1 MKRAK
6 LENSFNKKRNH
17 LNCCNYKSQK
27 KLTVSTSLRIQN
39 QIYKKFERQQTIK
52 VSGGL

>member
-6 LENSFNKKRNH
+6 LENSCNRKRNH

-27 KLTVSTSLRIQN
+27 KLTVSTSQRIQN
-39 QIYKKFERQQTIK
+39 QIYKKFEHQQTIK
-52 VSGGL
+52 LSGRL